1 MTRLCDLA
9 DVSSEAEIG
18 LPAGKVDLK
27 KWLHDFSTEDY
38 RNAAKGHWAMAASVD
53 QNRGSM
59 TINVESIGG
68 HLMVQ
73 NYRNTAIHPH
83 FLKFISHRTDLWIF
97 HIVHISMQ
105 VETELKIK
113 PVNPSTCILKCR
125 VSCRT
130 KNPIIGIMARLALT
144 PRFLKNHCI
153 EETASFA
160 ADIYRKLNRRVSN
173 PKGRCRV
180 LS

>member
-1 MTRLCDLA
+1 MTRLCHLA
-9 DVSSEAEIG
+9 DVSREAEIG

-38 RNAAKGHWAMAASVD
+38 RNVAKGHWAMGGTF
-53 QNRGSM
+53 NRNRKSM

-68 HLMVQ
+68 HLV
-73 NYRNTAIHPH
+73 
-83 FLKFISHRTDLWIF
+83 
-97 HIVHISMQ
+97 
-105 VETELKIK
+105 
-113 PVNPSTCILKCR
+113 
-125 VSCRT
+125 
-130 KNPIIGIMARLALT
+130 IGVMARLALT
-144 PRFLKNHCI
+144 PRFLKSHCI

-173 PKGRCRV
+173 PKERCRV